1 MTADHPKPPEKTKNM
16 KLKKIMILEL
26 TELETDALKML
37 IGKTSEK
44 ARLDL
49 GLTIAQSNL
58 ASVIYDHLPNLDEGK
73 DA

>member
-1 MTADHPKPPEKTKNM
+1 M

-26 TELETDALKML
+26 TELETDAIKTL
-37 IGKTSEK
+37 IGRTSEK

-49 GLTIAQSNL
+49 GLTLAQSNTV
-58 ASVIYDHLPNLDEGK
+58 SDIYDHLPNLDDGK